1 MPKLT
6 FKKTIKQGMYK
17 SFERDYTYIKLNKK
31 QIGSIQESREDGKY
45 YIRFA
50 VRKEPTKEDPAP
62 FKWITLKESFFSEK
76 EAREKVK
83 ELENKILE
91 LDLYLF

>member
-17 SFERDYTYIKLNKK
+17 SFERDHTYIKLNKK

-45 YIRFA
+45 YIGVA
-50 VRKEPTKEDPAP
+50 VKKEPTKESPAP
-62 FKWITLKESFFSEK
+62 FKYITLKGSLFSEK

-91 LDLYLF
+91 LDLHLF